1 MATFRITIIVLILL
15 TIMSLNASESLEI
28 RESDYE
34 IHVKNDN
41 GKSFIAYVIEQ
52 GDLIIKKKCT
62 CISWSKCNLKNMIKL
77 SKYVFR

>member
-1 MATFRITIIVLILL
+1 MATFQTAVIVLILL
-15 TIMSLNASESLEI
+15 TIMSINDTESLEI

-34 IHVKNDN
+34 IHVKNGN
-41 GKSFIAYVIEQ
+41 GKSFIAYIIEQ

-77 SKYVFR
+77 SE